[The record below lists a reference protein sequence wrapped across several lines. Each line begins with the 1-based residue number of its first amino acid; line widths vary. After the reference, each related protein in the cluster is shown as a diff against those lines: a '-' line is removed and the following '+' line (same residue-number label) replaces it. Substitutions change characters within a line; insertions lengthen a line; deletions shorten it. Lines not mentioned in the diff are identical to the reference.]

1 MSEARLIQVPY
12 HLGHEQ
18 VVLGAGPPHLAEAI
32 GGETVVVARPG
43 PFRNEVHASFDVI
56 RAGAEAVREAV
67 AAGRMPVV
75 LAGNCASSVGT
86 IAGLGREV
94 GVVWFDAHADFH
106 TPDSTPTG
114 FFDGFGLA
122 MLTGEGWAELR
133 STIDGVRTVPQ
144 EHVVL
149 AGTRDVEP
157 TEEARLADSAIARVD
172 ADTLE
177 SALDELAGRVEAVY
191 VHIDLDVLDPSEG
204 KANDWAVE
212 GGFTASELEGA
223 LRAIL
228 GRFEVPAAAIT
239 AYDPRSDPEGRVPPI
254 AAALV
259 RVLTTEKVAS

>member
-1 MSEARLIQVPY
+1 MSNTLLIQVPY

-18 VVLGAGPPHLAEAI
+18 VVLGAGPPRLADAI
-32 GGETVVVARPG
+32 GGETVVVERPG
-43 PFRNEVHASFDVI
+43 DFRNEAHSSFGVI

-67 AAGRMPVV
+67 EAGRMPVV
-75 LAGNCASSVGT
+75 LAGNCVSSVGT
-86 IAGLGREV
+86 VAGLDREV

-114 FFDGFGLA
+114 FFDGFGLS

-133 STIDGVRTVPQ
+133 STIAGVRTVPH

-172 ADTLE
+172 AETLE
-177 SALDELAGRVEAVY
+177 SALDELAEPVDAVY

-212 GGFTASELEGA
+212 GGFTASELESA

-254 AAALV
+254 AARLV
-259 RVLTTEKVAS
+259 RVLTAEKVAS

>member
-1 MSEARLIQVPY
+1 MNEAVLIQVPY
-12 HLGHEQ
+12 HLGREH
-18 VVLGAGPPHLAEAI
+18 VVLGAGPPPLAEAI

-43 PFRNEVHASFDVI
+43 AFRNEVHASFEVI
-56 RAGAEAVREAV
+56 RAVAEAVRTAV
-67 AAGRMPVV
+67 AAGRLPVV
-75 LAGNCASSVGT
+75 LAGNCASAVGT
-86 IAGLGREV
+86 VAGLGRAV

-133 STIDGVRTVPQ
+133 STIPGARTVPQ

-149 AGTRDVEP
+149 AGTREVEP
-157 TEEARLADSAIARVD
+157 TEEVRLGDSAITRADARS
-172 ADTLE
+172 LE
-177 SALDELAGRVEAVY
+177 SALDELARRVDAVY

-212 GGFTASELEGA
+212 GGFTASELEA
-223 LRAIL
+223 SLRAIL
-228 GRFEVPAAAIT
+228 DRFEVPAAAIT
-239 AYDPRSDPEGRVPPI
+239 AYDPRSDQEGRVPQV